1 MQDARL
7 ERSIGLLGATGV
19 GVGAIVGGGILALA
33 GVAFA
38 AAGPGAI
45 VAFALNGFVAFLTA
59 LSFAEMSSAFPES
72 GGTYTFAKKVLSVQA
87 AFMVG
92 WVVWFASIAAAV
104 LYAIGFGSYAV
115 AGLGRIWQTAFGTTP
130 GWLTGRSI
138 PIGFAVAATALY
150 TLSLTRKAA
159 AGGQWATVGKILV
172 FAVII
177 GGGIWALGDE
187 PVGRVAEKMSP
198 FFPFGGLGLLHAMG
212 YTFIA
217 LQGFDLIAAVAG
229 EVRDPGRTIPRAMLL
244 SLLTALAVYL
254 PFLFMIATVG
264 VKSSQ
269 SITGMSVDSPGTV
282 VAVAVENF
290 MGPAGFWLVVLAA
303 ILSMLSGLYVNLFAA
318 SRIALSMARDRTL
331 PSQLGKI
338 HKARRTP
345 TMAVLA
351 SFGAVVLVLFLISDV
366 AAAGAAASLIFLVSF
381 ALANG
386 TGILARRRGGGQT
399 ATTFRTPWFPLVQV
413 AGACTCL
420 ALAIFQ
426 GIMVPAAG
434 ALVGLWLGL
443 GGIVYV
449 GLLARRARVFDA
461 SRQAQDPYLVQLRGR
476 SPLVLVPI
484 ANPANAEAMVAVA
497 NALTPARVGR
507 VLLLSVVTQP
517 DGWEPGKPPG
527 SLVAAQDVLRES
539 LTASLAGG
547 LVPEML
553 TTVAPNPWSEIIR
566 VAQTHRCESL
576 LIGLSDLTEE
586 ASGSRLEELM
596 SGVRCD
602 VVVLRAVKGWRL
614 EGVRR
619 VLVPVA
625 GWGGHDVLRARL
637 MGSLCRTG
645 SREIVLMRVLP
656 FGTVPTV
663 ERSAERGLKRI
674 ALDEVPGPAVTEIVK
689 SDDVASEISRRAME
703 SDLVILGLQRS
714 GRRRKILGELTLQ
727 IARGTNCGMII
738 IGRRG

>member
-1 MQDARL
+1 M
-7 ERSIGLLGATGV
+7 
-19 GVGAIVGGGILALA
+19 
-33 GVAFA
+33 FA
-38 AAGPGAI
+38 
-45 VAFALNGFVAFLTA
+45 
-59 LSFAEMSSAFPES
+59 
-72 GGTYTFAKKVLSVQA
+72 
-87 AFMVG
+87 
-92 WVVWFASIAAAV
+92 
-104 LYAIGFGSYAV
+104 
-115 AGLGRIWQTAFGTTP
+115 
-130 GWLTGRSI
+130 
-138 PIGFAVAATALY
+138 
-150 TLSLTRKAA
+150 
-159 AGGQWATVGKILV
+159 
-172 FAVII
+172 
-177 GGGIWALGDE
+177 DE
-187 PVGRVAEKMSP
+187 PVGLASERMSP

-254 PFLFMIATVG
+254 PFLFLIATVG
-264 VKSSQ
+264 VKPGQ
-269 SITGMSVDSPGTV
+269 SITTLSANSPGTV

-290 MGPAGFWLVVLAA
+290 MGPAGFWLVILAA
-303 ILSMLSGLYVNLFAA
+303 ILSMLSALYANLFAA
-318 SRIALSMARDRTL
+318 SRIALAMARDRTL
-331 PSQLGKI
+331 PSQLGTI
-338 HKARRTP
+338 HKDRRTP
-345 TMAVLA
+345 TTAVLA
-351 SFGAVVLVLFLISDV
+351 SFTAVVLVLLLISDV
-366 AAAGAAASLIFLVSF
+366 ASAGAAASLIFLVSF

-386 TGILARRRGGGQT
+386 TGILARRRGDKG

-434 ALVGLWLGL
+434 LLVGLWLGL

-461 SRQAQDPYLVQLRGR
+461 AVQAQDPYLVQMRGR

-497 NALTPARVGR
+497 NALAPTRVGR

-517 DGWEPGKPPG
+517 DRWEAGEARG
-527 SLVAAQDVLRES
+527 SLVAAQDVLWES
-539 LTASLAGG
+539 LSASLSSG
-547 LVPEML
+547 LIPEML
-553 TTVAPNPWSEIIR
+553 TTVAPDPWSEIIR

-576 LIGLSDLTEE
+576 LIGLSDLSE
-586 ASGSRLEELM
+586 GSSSAYLETLM
-596 SGVRCD
+596 SRVRCD
-602 VVVLRAVKGWRL
+602 VVVLRAGRGWGL
-614 EGVRR
+614 DEVRR

-625 GWGGHDVLRARL
+625 GWRGHDELRARL
-637 MGSLCRTG
+637 LGSLCRTG

-656 FGTVPTV
+656 YGTLPTV

-689 SDDVASEISRRAME
+689 SHDVTTEIARRAME

-714 GRRRKILGELTLQ
+714 GRRRKLFGDLTLQ
-727 IARGTNCGMII
+727 IARSTNCGII
-738 IGRRG
+738 MIGRGG

>member
-1 MQDARL
+1 MPDTKMD
-7 ERSIGLLGATGV
+7 RSIGLLGAVGI
-19 GVGAIVGGGILALA
+19 GVGAIVGGGILALS

-38 AAGPGAI
+38 ATGPSAI
-45 VAFALNGFVAFLTA
+45 VAFALNGFVAVLTA
-59 LSFAEMSSAFPES
+59 LSFAELSSAFPES

-92 WVVWFASIAAAV
+92 WVVWFASIAASV

-115 AGLGRIWQTAFGTTP
+115 AGLGRLWQSALGATP
-130 GWLTGRSI
+130 EWLTGRSMVLEL
-138 PIGFAVAATALY
+138 AVAAAALY
-150 TLSLTRKAA
+150 ALSLSRKVAG
-159 AGGQWATVGKILV
+159 GGQWATIGKLV
-172 FAVII
+172 AFSLII
-177 GGGIWALGDE
+177 GGGIWALSDE
-187 PVGRVAEKMSP
+187 PAGLVGERMSP
-198 FFPFGGLGLLHAMG
+198 FLPFGGLGLLQAMG
-212 YTFIA
+212 YSFIA

-244 SLLTALAVYL
+244 SLLAALVVYL
-254 PFLFMIATVG
+254 PFLFVIATVG
-264 VKSSQ
+264 VESGQ
-269 SITGMSVDSPGTV
+269 SITAMSVDSPGTV

-290 MGPAGFWLVVLAA
+290 MGPVGFWLVILAA
-303 ILSMLSGLYVNLFAA
+303 ILSMLSALHANLFAA
-318 SRIALSMARDRTL
+318 SRIALAMARDRTL
-331 PSQLGKI
+331 PSRFGTI

-351 SFGAVVLVLFLISDV
+351 SFAGVVLVLFLISDV

-386 TGILARRRGGGQT
+386 TGILARRRGDKG

-413 AGACTCL
+413 TGAGTCL

-434 ALVGLWLGL
+434 VLVGLWLGL

-461 SRQAQDPYLVQLRGR
+461 SVQAQDPYLVQMRGR

-497 NALTPARVGR
+497 NALAPTRVGR

-517 DGWEPGKPPG
+517 ERWEPGEPPN
-527 SLVAAQDVLRES
+527 SLLAAQDVLRES
-539 LTASLAGG
+539 LTASFSSG

-553 TTVAPNPWSEIIR
+553 TTVSPNPWNEIIR

-576 LIGLSDLTEE
+576 LIGLSDLSEH
-586 ASGSRLEELM
+586 ASGAHLEALM
-596 SGVRCD
+596 SEVRCD
-602 VVVLRAVKGWRL
+602 VVVLRAARGWRL

-619 VLVPVA
+619 VLVPIA

-637 MGSLCRTG
+637 LGSLCRTG

-656 FGTVPTV
+656 YGTLRAV

-674 ALDEVPGPAVTEIVK
+674 ALDEVPGQAATEVVKSHDVTE
-689 SDDVASEISRRAME
+689 EITRRAME
-703 SDLVILGLQRS
+703 SDLVILGLQRP
-714 GRRRKILGELTLQ
+714 GRRRKLFGDLTLQ
-727 IARGTNCGMII
+727 IARSTNSGIIMI
-738 IGRRG
+738 GSRG

>member
-1 MQDARL
+1 MRDGKM

-38 AAGPGAI
+38 ATGPGAI
-45 VAFALNGFVAFLTA
+45 VAFALNGLVAVLTA

-92 WVVWFASIAAAV
+92 WVVWFASIAASV

-115 AGLGRIWQTAFGTTP
+115 AGLAKIWQMAFGTTP
-130 GWLTGRSI
+130 GWLTGRSTVI
-138 PIGFAVAATALY
+138 ELAVTATALY
-150 TLSLTRKAA
+150 ALSLTRKAA
-159 AGGQWATVGKILV
+159 GGGQWATVGKIVV

-177 GGGIWALGDE
+177 GGGIWAFADE
-187 PVGRVAEKMSP
+187 PVGLVGERMSP

-254 PFLFMIATVG
+254 PFLFVIATVG
-264 VKSSQ
+264 VPSGQ
-269 SITGMSVDSPGTV
+269 SITTLSADSPGTV

-290 MGPAGFWLVVLAA
+290 MGPVGFWLVILAA
-303 ILSMLSGLYVNLFAA
+303 ILSMLSALYANLFAA
-318 SRIALSMARDRTL
+318 SRIALAMARDRTL
-331 PSQLGKI
+331 PSQLERV

-345 TMAVLA
+345 TTAVLA
-351 SFGAVVLVLFLISDV
+351 SFGAVVLVLLLMSDV
-366 AAAGAAASLIFLVSF
+366 ASAGAAASLIFLVSF

-386 TGILARRRGGGQT
+386 TGILARRRGNKR
-399 ATTFRTPWFPLVQV
+399 ATTFQTPWFPVVQV

-434 ALVGLWLGL
+434 LLVGLWLGL
-443 GGIVYV
+443 GAIVYV

-461 SRQAQDPYLVQLRGR
+461 SAQAQDPYLVQMRGR

-497 NALTPARVGR
+497 NALAPARFGR

-517 DGWEPGKPPG
+517 DGWEPGEPPR

-539 LTASLAGG
+539 LAASFAGG

-553 TTVAPNPWSEIIR
+553 TTIAPDPWSEIIR

-576 LIGLSDLTEE
+576 LIGLSDLTEN
-586 ASGSRLEELM
+586 ASGTHLEEVM

-602 VVVLRAVKGWRL
+602 VVVLRAARGWRL
-614 EGVRR
+614 EQVRR

-637 MGSLCRTG
+637 LGSLCRTG
-645 SREIVLMRVLP
+645 SREIILMRVLP
-656 FGTVPTV
+656 YGTLPNV

-674 ALDEVPGPAVTEIVK
+674 ALDEVPGPAATEIVK
-689 SDDVASEISRRAME
+689 SQDVTTEITRRAME

-714 GRRRKILGELTLQ
+714 GRRRKLFGDLTLR
-727 IARGTNCGMII
+727 IARSTNCGII
-738 IGRRG
+738 MIGRRG

>member
-1 MQDARL
+1 MD
-7 ERSIGLLGATGV
+7 RSIGVLGAVGV
-19 GVGAIVGGGILALA
+19 GVGAIVGGGILALS

-45 VAFALNGFVAFLTA
+45 VAFALNGFVAVLTA
-59 LSFAEMSSAFPES
+59 LSFAELSSAFPES

-92 WVVWFASIAAAV
+92 WVVWFASIAASV
-104 LYAIGFGSYAV
+104 LYAIGFGAYAV
-115 AGLGRIWQTAFGTTP
+115 AGLGKLWQTALGAVP
-130 GWLTGRSI
+130 EWLTGRTMVLEL
-138 PIGFAVAATALY
+138 AVAAAALY
-150 TLSLTRKAA
+150 ALSLTRKVAG
-159 AGGQWATVGKILV
+159 GGQWATVGKLIV
-172 FAVII
+172 FSLII
-177 GGGIWALGDE
+177 GGGIWALSDE
-187 PVGRVAEKMSP
+187 PAGLVGKRMSP
-198 FFPFGGLGLLHAMG
+198 FLPFGGLGLLQAMG
-212 YTFIA
+212 YTFIS

-244 SLLTALAVYL
+244 SLLTALFVYL
-254 PFLFMIATVG
+254 PFLFVIATVG
-264 VKSSQ
+264 VKSGE
-269 SITGMSVDSPGTV
+269 SITAMSADSPGTV

-290 MGPAGFWLVVLAA
+290 MGPVGFWLVILAA
-303 ILSMLSGLYVNLFAA
+303 ILSMLSALHANLFAA
-318 SRIALSMARDRTL
+318 SRIALAMARDRTL
-331 PSQLGKI
+331 PSQLGTI

-351 SFGAVVLVLFLISDV
+351 SFGGVVLVLFLMSDV

-386 TGILARRRGGGQT
+386 TGILARRRGDKG

-413 AGACTCL
+413 TGACTCL

-434 ALVGLWLGL
+434 VLVGLWLGL

-461 SRQAQDPYLVQLRGR
+461 SVQAQDPYLVQMRGR

-497 NALTPARVGR
+497 NALAPTRVGR

-517 DGWEPGKPPG
+517 ERWEPGEPPH

-539 LTASLAGG
+539 LTASLSSG

-553 TTVAPNPWSEIIR
+553 TTVSPNPWNEIIR

-576 LIGLSDLTEE
+576 LIGLSDLSEH
-586 ASGSRLEELM
+586 ASGAHLEALM

-602 VVVLRAVKGWRL
+602 VVVLRAARGWRL

-619 VLVPVA
+619 VLVPIA

-637 MGSLCRTG
+637 LGSLCRTG

-656 FGTVPTV
+656 DGTLPAV
-663 ERSAERGLKRI
+663 ERNAERGLKRI
-674 ALDEVPGPAVTEIVK
+674 ALDEVPGPAATEVVK
-689 SDDVASEISRRAME
+689 SHDVTAEITRRAME
-703 SDLVILGLQRS
+703 SDLVILGLQRP
-714 GRRRKILGELTLQ
+714 GRRRKLFGDLTLQ
-727 IARGTNCGMII
+727 IARSTNSGIIMI
-738 IGRRG
+738 GSRG

>member
-1 MQDARL
+1 M
-7 ERSIGLLGATGV
+7 
-19 GVGAIVGGGILALA
+19 
-33 GVAFA
+33 
-38 AAGPGAI
+38 
-45 VAFALNGFVAFLTA
+45 VAFALNGFVAVLTA
-59 LSFAEMSSAFPES
+59 LSFAELSSAFPES

-92 WVVWFASIAAAV
+92 WVVWFASIAASV

-115 AGLGRIWQTAFGTTP
+115 AGLGKIWQTAFGTTP
-130 GWLTGRSI
+130 GWLTGGSTAI
-138 PIGFAVAATALY
+138 ELAVAATALY
-150 TLSLTRKAA
+150 ALNLTRKAA
-159 AGGQWATVGKILV
+159 GGGQWATAGKIVV
-172 FAVII
+172 FALII
-177 GGGIWALGDE
+177 GGGIWALADE
-187 PVGRVAEKMSP
+187 PVGLVGERMSP
-198 FFPFGGLGLLHAMG
+198 FFPFGGLGLLQAMG

-229 EVRDPGRTIPRAMLL
+229 EIRDPGRTIPRAMLL

-254 PFLFMIATVG
+254 PFLFIIATVG
-264 VKSSQ
+264 VESGQ
-269 SITGMSVDSPGTV
+269 SITAMSADSPGTV

-290 MGPAGFWLVVLAA
+290 MGPVGFWLVILAA
-303 ILSMLSGLYVNLFAA
+303 ILSMLSALYANLFAA
-318 SRIALSMARDRTL
+318 SRIALAMARDRTL

-338 HKARRTP
+338 HQGRRTP
-345 TMAVLA
+345 MMAVFA
-351 SFGAVVLVLFLISDV
+351 SFGAVVIVLFLISDV

-386 TGILARRRGGGQT
+386 TGILARRRGGEGEG
-399 ATTFRTPWFPLVQV
+399 TFRTPWFPVVQV

-434 ALVGLWLGL
+434 VLVSLWLSL

-461 SRQAQDPYLVQLRGR
+461 SVQAQNPYLVQLRGR

-497 NALTPARVGR
+497 NALAPTRVGR

-517 DGWEPGKPPG
+517 DRWEPGKPPR

-539 LTASLAGG
+539 LNASLSSG

-576 LIGLSDLTEE
+576 LIGLSDLTED
-586 ASGSRLEELM
+586 ASGAHLEAMM

-602 VVVLRAVKGWRL
+602 VVVLRAARGWRL
-614 EGVRR
+614 DRVRR

-637 MGSLCRTG
+637 LGSLCRTG

-656 FGTVPTV
+656 YGTLPTV

-674 ALDEVPGPAVTEIVK
+674 ALDEVPGPAATEIVK
-689 SDDVASEISRRAME
+689 SHDVTTEITRRAME

-714 GRRRKILGELTLQ
+714 GRRRKLFGDLTLQ
-727 IARGTNCGMII
+727 IARSTNCGII
-738 IGRRG
+738 MIGRRG

>member
-1 MQDARL
+1 MPDIRL
-7 ERSIGLLGATGV
+7 ERSIGLLGATGI

-38 AAGPGAI
+38 ATGPGAI
-45 VAFALNGFVAFLTA
+45 LAFALNGFIAVLTA

-72 GGTYTFAKKVLSVQA
+72 GGTYTFAKKVLSVRA

-115 AGLGRIWQTAFGTTP
+115 AGLGKVWQTAFGTIP
-130 GWLTGRSI
+130 GWLTASST
-138 PIGFAVAATALY
+138 PAAFALAATALY

-159 AGGQWATVGKILV
+159 AGGQWATVGKIVV
-172 FAVII
+172 FSLIL
-177 GGGIWALGDE
+177 GGGVWALAHE
-187 PVGRVAEKMSP
+187 PVRHLSETMSP
-198 FFPFGGLGLLHAMG
+198 FLPFGGLGLLQAMG

-254 PFLFMIATVG
+254 PFLFIIATAG
-264 VKSSQ
+264 VHSGQ
-269 SITGMSVDSPGTV
+269 SIAGMSTDSPGTV

-290 MGPAGFWLVVLAA
+290 MGPLGFWLVVLAA

-318 SRIALSMARDRTL
+318 SRIAHTMAHDRTL
-331 PSQLGKI
+331 PSQLGRI
-338 HKARRTP
+338 HKTRRTP
-345 TMAVLA
+345 TIAVLA
-351 SFGAVVLVLFLISDV
+351 SFGAVVLVVLLISDV

-386 TGILARRRGGGQT
+386 TGILARRRGGKR

-434 ALVGLWLGL
+434 LLVGLWLGL

-449 GLLARRARVFDA
+449 GLLAKRARVFDA
-461 SRQAQDPYLVQLRGR
+461 SVQAQDPYLVQLRGR

-484 ANPANAEAMVAVA
+484 ANPANAETMVAVA
-497 NALTPARVGR
+497 NALAPARVGR
-507 VLLLSVVTQP
+507 VLLLSVVTGP
-517 DGWEPGKPPG
+517 EKWEPGEPPH
-527 SLVAAQDVLRES
+527 SLLAAQDVLRES
-539 LTASLAGG
+539 LTASLSSG

-576 LIGLSDLTEE
+576 LIGLSDLTEDT
-586 ASGSRLEELM
+586 SGSHLEALM
-596 SGVRCD
+596 SGLRCD
-602 VVVLRAVKGWRL
+602 IVVLRAAKGWRL
-614 EGVRR
+614 EGVRK

-625 GWGGHDVLRARL
+625 GWGDHDVLRARL
-637 MGSLCRTG
+637 LGSLCRTG
-645 SREIVLMRVLP
+645 SREVVLLRVLP
-656 FGTVPTV
+656 HGTVPPL

-674 ALDEVPGPAVTEIVK
+674 ALDEVPGPAVTEVVQ
-689 SDDVASEISRRAME
+689 SHEVTTEITRRAMQ

-714 GRRRKILGELTLQ
+714 GRRGKLFGDLTLQ
-727 IARGTNCGMII
+727 VARNTTCGII
-738 IGRRG
+738 MIGRGG

>member
-1 MQDARL
+1 MQDEKL

-45 VAFALNGFVAFLTA
+45 VAFALNGFVAVLTA

-72 GGTYTFAKKVLSVQA
+72 GGTYTFAKKVLSVRA

-92 WVVWFASIAAAV
+92 WVVWFASIAACV

-115 AGLGRIWQTAFGTTP
+115 AGLGKIWQTAFGTTP
-130 GWLTGRSI
+130 GWVTARST
-138 PIGFAVAATALY
+138 PIGFAVVATALY
-150 TLSLTRKAA
+150 TLSLIRKAA

-172 FAVII
+172 FALIL
-177 GGGIWALGDE
+177 GGGLWALTDE
-187 PVGRVAEKMSP
+187 PVRLIGEKMSP

-254 PFLFMIATVG
+254 PFLFIIATVG
-264 VKSSQ
+264 VESGQ
-269 SITGMSVDSPGTV
+269 SITGMSADSPGTV

-290 MGPAGFWLVVLAA
+290 MGPVGFWLVVLAA

-318 SRIALSMARDRTL
+318 SRIALAMAHDRTL
-331 PSQLGKI
+331 PSQLGKL

-351 SFGAVVLVLFLISDV
+351 SFGAVVLVIFLITDV

-386 TGILARRRGGGQT
+386 TGILARRRGDKGS
-399 ATTFRTPWFPLVQV
+399 TTFRTPWFPVVQV

-434 ALVGLWLGL
+434 VLVSLWLGL

-484 ANPANAEAMVAVA
+484 ANPANAEAMVGVA
-497 NALTPARVGR
+497 NALAPARVGR

-517 DGWEPGKPPG
+517 DRWEQGRPPR
-527 SLVAAQDVLRES
+527 SLLAVQDVLRES
-539 LTASLAGG
+539 LTASLSSG
-547 LVPEML
+547 LAPEML
-553 TTVAPNPWSEIIR
+553 TTIAPDPWTEITR
-566 VAQTHRCESL
+566 VSQTHRCESL
-576 LIGLSDLTEE
+576 LIGLSDLTDDT
-586 ASGSRLEELM
+586 SGAHLEELM
-596 SGVRCD
+596 SRVRCD
-602 VVVLRAVKGWRL
+602 VVVLRAARGWRL
-614 EGVRR
+614 EAVKR

-637 MGSLCRTG
+637 LGSLCRTG
-645 SREIVLMRVLP
+645 TREIVLMRVLP
-656 FGTVPTV
+656 YGTLPTV

-674 ALDEVPGPAVTEIVK
+674 AVDEVPGPATTEIVK
-689 SDDVASEISRRAME
+689 SHDFTTEITRRAME
-703 SDLVILGLQRS
+703 SDLIILGLQRS
-714 GRRRKILGELTLQ
+714 GRRGKLFGDLTLQ
-727 IARGTNCGMII
+727 VARSTNCGII
-738 IGRRG
+738 MIGRGG